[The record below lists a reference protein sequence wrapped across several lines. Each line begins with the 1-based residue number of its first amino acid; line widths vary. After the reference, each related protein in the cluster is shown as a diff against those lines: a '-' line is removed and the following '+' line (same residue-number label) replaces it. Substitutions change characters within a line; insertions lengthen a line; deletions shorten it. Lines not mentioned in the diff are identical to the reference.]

1 MIRTVGNNRG
11 FSLVEMMIALLII
24 AISFF
29 ALSSAIVSAISVNN
43 GNELRDAS
51 VRLTTQTA
59 EVLLSLPFDDIAS
72 CGLMKDT
79 EATDYNGAYQYN
91 DGNKC
96 LGPNE
101 GDYKKYPHPVQ
112 SVKNVQR
119 NFNISWNV
127 SPLSE
132 DTRQI
137 TISVAYR
144 NNGEDHINNAVI
156 YKHKTL

>member
-1 MIRTVGNNRG
+1 MIRTVVNNRG

-29 ALSSAIVSAISVNN
+29 ALSSAMVSAISVNI

-59 EVLLSLPFDDIAS
+59 EVLLSLPFDDLAS
-72 CGLMKDT
+72 CGIMNDT
-79 EATDYNGAYQYN
+79 EAPYYNGAYEYN
-91 DGNKC
+91 DDNKC
-96 LGPNE
+96 LGLNK
-101 GDYKKYPHPVQ
+101 GDYKKYPDPVQ
-112 SVKNVQR
+112 SVRNVQR

-132 DTRQI
+132 DIRQI
-137 TISVAYR
+137 TISVSYR

-156 YKHKTL
+156 YKHRTL